1 MKLFLLDLWADLR
14 EKRLW
19 PVAVLLVVGLL
30 AVPLVVAK
38 PARDPEPQGPDPAQ
52 QAELLPDAG
61 VKVLA
66 AKDDASAG
74 SAFDLFDPRDP
85 FRPPQVVLDAGEESA
100 DAGAAPESGGDSG
113 GGGGGSDAGASG
125 GSTADAGGG
134 GGDTGGGG
142 GSAPGGTAPGTP
154 PVKTVQYAYV
164 VDLTFRANNRTR
176 RIKAFRR
183 LGFLPSQSNP
193 LLLFL
198 GVSANLNNAVFLVD
212 STLDPYGEGTC
223 KPDGE
228 KCSLLYLG
236 AGELHYFN
244 ADNGNTYALQV
255 DQIRRVKVSGRAST
269 SSRTRAGKQSR
280 KSRSTGGSSEPPARR
295 SFFPP
300 VLADLVSVA
309 SPDTAR

>member
-1 MKLFLLDLWADLR
+1 MNLFLLDLWADLR

-19 PVAVLLVVGLL
+19 PVAALLL
-30 AVPLVVAK
+30 AGLVAIPLVVAK
-38 PARDPEPQGPDPAQ
+38 PARDPQPKGPDPAQ

-61 VKVLA
+61 IKVLA
-66 AKDDASAG
+66 AEDAVGQG
-74 SAFDLFDPRDP
+74 SALDLFDPKDP
-85 FRPPQVVLDAGEESA
+85 FRPPQAVIDSGE
-100 DAGAAPESGGDSG
+100 GESGDSQPSG
-113 GGGGGSDAGASG
+113 GGGGGATDEGSG
-125 GSTADAGGG
+125 GSTADTGG
-134 GGDTGGGG
+134 GGDAGGGGG

-198 GVSANLNNAVFLVD
+198 GVSADLNNAVFLVD
-212 STLDPYGEGTC
+212 STLEPYGEGTC

-244 ADNGNTYALQV
+244 SDNGNTYALQV
-255 DQIRRVKVSGRAST
+255 DQIRRVKVSGRAS
-269 SSRTRAGKQSR
+269 SSRSRARKRSSSSGQQSTAGES
-280 KSRSTGGSSEPPARR
+280 SRPEAQRT
-295 SFFPP
+295 FLPP

-309 SPDTAR
+309 SPQKAR